1 MVIEVVQREVVSMQ
15 KIINAGLVGFLIF
28 FIFTC
33 AAQAQELQP
42 SEKNWVQAAAEKALP
57 SVVNIA
63 SSKKVKVNP
72 FPFSSDPFFRDFFG
86 RGVPQERIQRA
97 LGSGVIVSENGIIVT
112 NNHVVGGAD
121 EVEVFTSDGRNFPA
135 KIIGTDPQSDVAVIK
150 IDAKGLPAIKTADSS
165 KLHIGDFVLAVGNPF
180 GLQQTVTH
188 GIISAL
194 GRSGLGITD
203 YENFIQTDAPI
214 NPGNSGGALVNT
226 KGELIGLNTA
236 ILSQS
241 GGSVGIGFAIPVNL
255 VMGVVRSIEKTGK
268 VVRGWMGV
276 SAQEITPQI
285 AKAMGLETTRGALV
299 VEVENGSPAQKAGI
313 KQGDVLVSIN
323 GNEVRDASSIQLYI
337 SDVLPGTKV
346 PVRLIRNGKTLTV
359 NVTMG
364 DLSKAQNAGEK
375 YTVKD
380 NRFLEG
386 ATVSDLTSGIRET
399 LKIADNI
406 KGVVTVSVQ
415 ENTPAASMGI
425 RPSDVIVQING
436 MKIGNLSEFKQAL
449 KKMQG
454 RKATIGIYRQGMLM
468 TMTLVR

>member
-1 MVIEVVQREVVSMQ
+1 MQ
-15 KIINAGLVGFLIF
+15 KMMKAGLVGALLLFVFMCGLQ
-28 FIFTC
+28 
-33 AAQAQELQP
+33 AEAQELQP
-42 SEKNWVQAAAEKALP
+42 SQKNWVQAAAEKALP

-63 SSKKVKVNP
+63 STKKVKVNP
-72 FPFSSDPFFRDFFG
+72 FPFSNDPFFRDFFG
-86 RGVPQERIQRA
+86 GGAPRERVQRA
-97 LGSGVIVSENGIIVT
+97 LGSGVIVSENGYIVT

-121 EVEVFTSDGRNFPA
+121 EVEVLTSDGRSFPA
-135 KIIGTDPQSDVAVIK
+135 KIIGTDPQSDVAVVK
-150 IDAKGLPAIKTADSS
+150 IEAKGLPAIKTADSS

-194 GRSGLGITD
+194 GRSGLGITE

-226 KGELIGLNTA
+226 KGELIGINTA

-285 AKAMGLETTRGALV
+285 AKAMGLSTTRGALV

-313 KQGDVLVSIN
+313 KQGDILIAIN
-323 GNEVRDASSIQLYI
+323 GNEVRDASSIRLFI
-337 SDVLPGTKV
+337 SEILPGTKV
-346 PVRLIRNGKTLTV
+346 PVRMLRDGKAMTV

-364 DLSKAQNAGEK
+364 DLSKAQSAEEK

-380 NRFLEG
+380 NKFLEG
-386 ATVSDLTSGIRET
+386 ATVSNITPGMRQSLNIAET
-399 LKIADNI
+399 V
-406 KGVVTVSVQ
+406 KGVVAVSVQ
-415 ENTPAASMGI
+415 ENSPAASMGI
-425 RPSDVIVQING
+425 RSSDVIVQING

-454 RKATIGIYRQGMLM
+454 RKATISVYRQGMLL

>member
-1 MVIEVVQREVVSMQ
+1 
-15 KIINAGLVGFLIF
+15 
-28 FIFTC
+28 
-33 AAQAQELQP
+33 
-42 SEKNWVQAAAEKALP
+42 
-57 SVVNIA
+57 
-63 SSKKVKVNP
+63 
-72 FPFSSDPFFRDFFG
+72 
-86 RGVPQERIQRA
+86 
-97 LGSGVIVSENGIIVT
+97 
-112 NNHVVGGAD
+112 
-121 EVEVFTSDGRNFPA
+121 
-135 KIIGTDPQSDVAVIK
+135 
-150 IDAKGLPAIKTADSS
+150 
-165 KLHIGDFVLAVGNPF
+165 
-180 GLQQTVTH
+180 
-188 GIISAL
+188 
-194 GRSGLGITD
+194 
-203 YENFIQTDAPI
+203 
-214 NPGNSGGALVNT
+214 
-226 KGELIGLNTA
+226 
-236 ILSQS
+236 
-241 GGSVGIGFAIPVNL
+241 
-255 VMGVVRSIEKTGK
+255 
-268 VVRGWMGV
+268 MGV

-323 GNEVRDASSIQLYI
+323 GNEVRDASSIRLYI
-337 SDVLPGTKV
+337 SEVLPGTKV